1 MSQIYNSD
9 KPILKK
15 EDDRFNRYK
24 FAKRIAETISNREN
38 ENGLVL
44 GLYGVWGEGKSSVLN
59 MIEGV
64 LEKDKDIIII
74 KFNPWRFKNEDILI
88 LNFLKNLSETLDYQL
103 NNLKEKIG
111 EFIKKY
117 GSVGSVINLD
127 LSKIGESLS
136 DIQLE
141 ELKNR
146 VNDFLKQSNKKIIV
160 IIDDIDRLDKNELF
174 AIFKLIKLTGDFS
187 NTYYVLSFD
196 DEMVAS
202 ALSERYGG
210 SNDESGFNFPE
221 KIVQVPLRIPK
232 ALSNDLLDYT
242 FELLDIVIK
251 ESKVD
256 LSKEE
261 SEIIGNLIARY
272 VLPKIS
278 TPRLA
283 VRYSNSLSF
292 LIPLL
297 IGEVNNSDL
306 ILFDA
311 IKIFYPNHYKFIK
324 HNPEYFIES
333 YYYYSR
339 EKNNY
344 KAEEIKVKLEEL
356 NSKLSNKD
364 SKSINTLLK
373 QLFPYLKE
381 GLGNINVGK
390 LENSWTQEK
399 KIASPKYF
407 NRYFLYSV
415 PSDQLSDVYF
425 DSYIKSL
432 STESLENLITETNE
446 ILTQIE
452 PLDYLSKLDY

>member
-1 MSQIYNSD
+1 M
-9 KPILKK
+9 
-15 EDDRFNRYK
+15 
-24 FAKRIAETISNREN
+24 
-38 ENGLVL
+38 
-44 GLYGVWGEGKSSVLN
+44 
-59 MIEGV
+59 
-64 LEKDKDIIII
+64 
-74 KFNPWRFKNEDILI
+74 
-88 LNFLKNLSETLDYQL
+88 
-103 NNLKEKIG
+103 
-111 EFIKKY
+111 
-117 GSVGSVINLD
+117 
-127 LSKIGESLS
+127 
-136 DIQLE
+136 
-141 ELKNR
+141 
-146 VNDFLKQSNKKIIV
+146 
-160 IIDDIDRLDKNELF
+160 F

-311 IKIFYPNHYKFIK
+311 IKIFTQI
-324 HNPEYFIES
+324 IIS
-333 YYYYSR
+333 
-339 EKNNY
+339 
-344 KAEEIKVKLEEL
+344 LL
-356 NSKLSNKD
+356 NTILNILLSL
-364 SKSINTLLK
+364 IT
-373 QLFPYLKE
+373 
-381 GLGNINVGK
+381 I
-390 LENSWTQEK
+390 TAEK
-399 KIASPKYF
+399 K
-407 NRYFLYSV
+407 
-415 PSDQLSDVYF
+415 
-425 DSYIKSL
+425 
-432 STESLENLITETNE
+432 
-446 ILTQIE
+446 
-452 PLDYLSKLDY
+452 